1 MSDPGATGLP
11 PLVGAGAGVPPLAR
25 TGVDRAAHR
34 RTDPRWLAEAWQ
46 RARVLV
52 VDTRGRTLAEGDDP
66 ATAGAPDSGPGAA
79 TVPGRARL
87 VYLDP
92 ADAPAGERLF
102 LGVGPDDTPYFAV
115 AADLPKRPGARAVDL
130 REVGADLSALEAGLL
145 VTAVALARWH
155 ATHGYAPASG
165 APTTVAHGGWVRV
178 DGEGREMYPRTDPA
192 VIVLVHDG
200 VSGPEGRCLL
210 GHNVAWRDPPDGR
223 RFFSAFA
230 GFVEAGESAEA
241 AAVREVREEVG
252 VTVSRLRYAGSQAW
266 PFPAS
271 LMLGY
276 LGYADPAQEV
286 RPDRSEIAE
295 ARWFTRAEVAAI
307 LAGEPAPVRLP
318 GPASIARYLI
328 RTWLAKG

>member
-1 MSDPGATGLP
+1 MSGRGRTGLP
-11 PLVGAGAGVPPLAR
+11 SPPSGGVQVGADAGVPPLAR
-25 TGVDRAAHR
+25 AEADRAAHR
-34 RTDPRWLAEAWQ
+34 RTDPRWLAKAWE

-52 VDTRGRTLAEGDDP
+52 VDGRGRTLVEAGDP
-66 ATAGAPDSGPGAA
+66 GAGGPG
-79 TVPGRARL
+79 GARL
-87 VYLDP
+87 VYVDP
-92 ADAPAGERLF
+92 ALAPAGERLF

-115 AADLPKRPGARAVDL
+115 TADLPRRPGTRAANL
-130 REVGADLSALEAGLL
+130 RDVGAELSALESGLL

-155 ATHGYAPASG
+155 ASHGYAPASG
-165 APTTVAHGGWVRV
+165 APTTVAQGGWVRV
-178 DGEGREMYPRTDPA
+178 DADGHELYPRTDPA

-210 GHNVAWRDPPDGR
+210 GHNVAWREPPDGR

-241 AAVREVREEVG
+241 AAAREVREEVG

-271 LMLGY
+271 LMLGF

-318 GPASIARYLI
+318 GPASIALYLI
-328 RTWLAKG
+328 RTWLADS